1 MPVNYKEIAFEAA
14 IEQYLIEFGGYQK
27 RNPTDFNKEL
37 ALDPG
42 VLFTFVQSSQPKE
55 WEKFCKTYG
64 PKAEQQFLQRLNKEL
79 DNRGML
85 DVLRHG
91 INDVGGKFKLAF
103 FKPVSGMNYD
113 IKELY
118 HKNILTVTR
127 QVKYSLK
134 NENSIDMLL
143 SINGLPVVTLELKNP
158 LTGQT
163 VEDAKL
169 QYKNDRDPK
178 ELLFQFKKRALVHF
192 AVDPDEVYMTTRLT
206 GGSTHFLPF
215 NKGNNGGAGNPV
227 TEGHRTSYLWE
238 EVLLKDSLMDL
249 VAGFLHLQVEEKIV
263 DGKKVVKETMIFPRY
278 HQLDVVRK
286 LEADVKQNGAGKN
299 YLIQHSAGS
308 GKSNSIAWI
317 AYRLASLHDAD
328 DNAIFTSVVVVTDRL
343 ILDRQL
349 QDTIYQFEHK
359 EGLVQKIDKHSD
371 QLKEALEHGAKI
383 IITTLQK
390 FPVILGK
397 VKDLSG
403 RNFAVIVD
411 EAHSSQSGEA
421 SKKLKEILADK
432 SLSLEQHAELEARE
446 EANREDYEDQIVR
459 EMEAHGR
466 HQNLSFFAFTATPKA
481 KTLELFG
488 WKDEQGMPHPFH
500 LYSMR
505 QAIEEEFI
513 LDVLKN
519 YMTYATYFKL
529 AKAIEDDPKYDKT
542 KANRALAKFLTLHPH
557 NLAQK
562 TEVMVEHFREITR
575 TKIGGKAKAM
585 LVTSSRLQAV
595 RYYHEFKKYLAEK
608 KYDDIGVLVAF
619 SGTVADD
626 GKEYTEP
633 GLNHIRETELP
644 EKFDTDEYHLLI
656 VAEKYQTGFD
666 QPLLHTMFIDKKLS
680 GIKAVQTLS
689 RLNRTYPGKTDT
701 FILDFVNDA
710 EAILKS
716 FQPYYEQ
723 TTVMEVTDPNLVY
736 DIKTKLDQFQIYW
749 QSEIDSFAK
758 VFFKPEFRQKQADHG
773 RLNAYLNP
781 AVDRYKQKPAPEQEE
796 FKSSLASFIRLYSFV
811 TQIVRLQDAELHKFH
826 AYAKF
831 LLRKLPRDLNSGQL
845 YLDSDVAL
853 EYYRLEKIAE
863 QELKLQTGSV
873 DPLPPVKYAGTG
885 GVPEQSLAPLSKII
899 HDLNERFG
907 TNFSEMDKIL
917 SQMAEDFAADEDLRK
932 KARNNSIDNFKYPFD
947 SAFIN
952 IVLDRMSQNEAF
964 FNKVLDDEKF
974 QQELKEM
981 MMPLI
986 YERLRTGQELDL
998 RP

>member
-1 MPVNYKEIAFEAA
+1 MPVNYKEIAFEDA
-14 IEQYLIEFGGYQK
+14 IEQYLLQFGGYQK
-27 RNPTDFNKEL
+27 RPAADYNKEF
-37 ALDPG
+37 ALDTG
-42 VLFTFVQSSQPKE
+42 VLFEFIQSSQPKE
-55 WEKFCKTYG
+55 WAKFGRTYG
-64 PKAEQQFLQRLNKEL
+64 AKAEEQFLRRLDKEL

-91 INDVGGKFKLAF
+91 INDVGGKFKLAY

-113 IKELY
+113 AKELY
-118 HKNILTVTR
+118 HQNRLIVTR
-127 QVKYSLK
+127 QVRYSLK

-158 LTGQT
+158 LTGQN
-163 VEDAKL
+163 VEHAKV

-192 AVDPDEVYMTTRLT
+192 AVDPDEVYMTTYLA
-206 GGSTHFLPF
+206 GGSTYFLPF
-215 NKGNNGGAGNPV
+215 NKGKNGGAGNPV
-227 TEGHRTSYLWE
+227 NPEGHRTSYLWE
-238 EVLLKDSLMDL
+238 EVLLRDSLMDL
-249 VAGFLHLQVEEKIV
+249 VARFLHLQVEEKV
-263 DGKKVVKETMIFPRY
+263 TAGKKTHKETLIFPRY

-286 LEADVKQNGAGKN
+286 LEADVKQNGSGRN

-317 AYRLASLHDAD
+317 AHRLASLHDAGD
-328 DNAIFTSVVVVTDRL
+328 HAIFSSVIVITDRL
-343 ILDRQL
+343 VLDRQL

-359 EGLVQKIDKHSD
+359 EGVVHKIDKNSG
-371 QLKEALEHGAKI
+371 QLRDALESGAKI
-383 IITTLQK
+383 VITTLQK

-403 RNFAVIVD
+403 RNYAVIVD

-421 SKKLKEILADK
+421 SKKLKEILADR
-432 SLSLEQHAELEARE
+432 SLSLERHAELEARE
-446 EANREDYEDQIVR
+446 EANREDFEDEIVR
-459 EMEAHGR
+459 EMEAHGQ
-466 HQNLSFFAFTATPKA
+466 HQNLSFFAFTATPKQ
-481 KTLELFG
+481 KTMELFG
-488 WKDEQGMPHPFH
+488 WKDVQGIPHPFH

-505 QAIEEEFI
+505 QAIEEGFI

-529 AKAIEDDPKYDKT
+529 AKAIEDDPKYDKK
-542 KANRALAKFLTLHPH
+542 KAGRALAKFLNLHPH

-562 TEVMVEHFREITR
+562 TEVMVEHFRDITR

-585 LVTSSRLQAV
+585 LVTGSRLQAV
-595 RYYHEFKKYLAEK
+595 RYYHEFQKYLAEK
-608 KYDDIGVLVAF
+608 KYADLGVLVAF
-619 SGTVADD
+619 SGTVND
-626 GKEYTEP
+626 GGQEYTEP
-633 GLNHIRETELP
+633 GLNKIKETELP
-644 EKFDTDEYHLLI
+644 EKFGTDEYHLLI

-689 RLNRTYPGKTDT
+689 RLNRTCPGKNDT
-701 FILDFVNDA
+701 FILDFVN
-710 EAILKS
+710 ETEEILKS

-723 TTVMEVTDPNLVY
+723 TTIEEVTNPNLVY
-736 DIKTKLDQFQIYW
+736 DIRTKLDAFQIYW
-749 QSEIDSFAK
+749 QSEIENFAK
-758 VFFKPEFRQKQADHG
+758 VFFKLQNRHGKFDHG
-773 RLNAYLNP
+773 PLNALLDP
-781 AVDRYKQKPAPEQEE
+781 AVDRYQQKPIEEQEE
-796 FKSSLASFIRLYSFV
+796 FKSSLASFVRLYSFV
-811 TQIVRLQDAELHKFH
+811 TQIIRLQDLDLHKFH
-826 AYAKF
+826 AYGKF
-831 LLRKLPRDLNSGQL
+831 LLRKLPHDQDKGPL

-863 QELKLQTGSV
+863 EAIKLQAGAV
-873 DPLPPVKYAGTG
+873 DPLPPTKYAGTG
-885 GVPEQSLAPLSKII
+885 GVPDQSFVPLSKII

-917 SQMAEDFAADEDLRK
+917 SQMAEDFAANDDLRK

-974 QQELKEM
+974 QRDLKDLM
-981 MMPLI
+981 LPVI
-986 YERLRTGQELDL
+986 YERLRSEQIGI
-998 RP
+998 